1 VRLAAVPLGF
11 LLICAVAPAV
21 RAQSGA
27 PPRPAVAVVNLR
39 FDGEH
44 ANVLSPGDTAVVAAA
59 TSKLLATLAASDHV
73 TLVDSTTVAAA
84 VGVAEASGNPCDN
97 ACAIDVARKVGARW
111 VARGTIANL
120 TGLVWLLRA
129 ELLDAASGQ
138 PVLDDSYEIKGD
150 PARMAPAA
158 AHMFAQRVEK
168 TVTEKTIADRG
179 SR

>member
-1 VRLAAVPLGF
+1 VRLAAFRLGF

-21 RAQSGA
+21 RAQNGA

-44 ANVLSPGDTAVVAAA
+44 ANVLQAGDTAIVAAA
-59 TSKLLATLAASDHV
+59 TSKLLATLAASDRV
-73 TLVDSTTVAAA
+73 ALVDSTTVATA
-84 VGVAEASGNPCDN
+84 VGAAEASGNPCDN

-129 ELLDAASGQ
+129 ELFDAASGQ
-138 PVLDDSYEIKGD
+138 AVLDDSYEIKGD

-158 AHMFAQRVEK
+158 AHAFAQRVER
-168 TVTEKTIADRG
+168 TIAGKGTR
-179 SR
+179 